1 MINENKSSCYP
12 EIETYKQ
19 EVCSPYNEL
28 ATSLKNM
35 GYKKVCLDCRKA
47 FNRPI
52 NLEKENKSICPQ
64 CENPMTELY
73 HLFQP
78 PKQTEKKKWEVV
90 KYLVENGFRY
100 YHVWET
106 INRNSKGE
114 ITSYQNYTKYPDN
127 MNDAKE
133 FVEKYQDQALKQ

>member
-1 MINENKSSCYP
+1 
-12 EIETYKQ
+12 
-19 EVCSPYNEL
+19 
-28 ATSLKNM
+28 
-35 GYKKVCLDCRKA
+35 
-47 FNRPI
+47 
-52 NLEKENKSICPQ
+52 
-64 CENPMTELY
+64 MTELY